1 MENTVKRVM
10 QKVPRELFVP
20 KEFYNQV
27 YSDTPLP
34 IPGGQTISAPH
45 MHVIVLSELKLKKG
59 ERVLEVGSGSG
70 ILLAYIYE
78 FVGKKGKVIGIEFNK
93 ETYDFGK
100 GNLKRAGYDDVL
112 VLNADGSMGYPKFA
126 PYDKIVISAAAPGIP
141 KPLIEQLKT
150 NGIMLAVI
158 GSSHYQTLIKIR
170 KTKSGKLIKR
180 KLLDVVFV
188 PLKGEYG
195 WE

>member
-1 MENTVKRVM
+1 M